1 MGTAV
6 TLKLKLLM
14 YGEGGC
20 YWTGGVFDV
29 DLFSRGNFY
38 FLVKLSSEK
47 ETGLHFSKAD
57 NNA

>member
-14 YGEGGC
+14 YRGGKNA
-20 YWTGGVFDV
+20 TEGVFDA

-47 ETGLHFSKAD
+47 EMGLHFSKAD
-57 NNA
+57 NNV